1 MAKRDDT
8 AVIVATMRNGRMTGV
23 RYYTHREV
31 DRVIRDVG
39 AIRASGG
46 DARVTVSNR
55 VDGLGVT
62 DEARAVLVQLLLPK
76 RALAERAST
85 GVTTRCR

>member
-46 DARVTVSNR
+46 DARVTLSNR

-62 DEARAVLVQLLLPK
+62 DEARAVLVQL
-76 RALAERAST
+76 
-85 GVTTRCR
+85 